1 VPYTED
7 PAPQPPAAPS
17 VDHTDV
23 TTGAAAAL
31 GPARRGSKRTRWLV
45 VISGLVGVALFA
57 YAVTHVGRD
66 EMLGGVRRLGWGFL
80 VICALGGLRFMTRAL
95 AWMACVDK
103 PLRLGFGRAFEA
115 VLASDALGTLIPAGP
130 LASEPAKVVFV
141 SDRLPVNAAM
151 PSVAIENILYTLSA
165 GLMIAAGAVTL
176 LNTTVLQGPMRVAS
190 TAAVATFAILAII
203 LIAAARTARRP
214 VLWMANRA
222 GRFPGGRRVAGLLRS
237 IVDLEDRTL
246 GFAATQPWRWL
257 AVFALE
263 VSFHVLAVIEIW
275 ITLFW
280 ILPAGTRP
288 TLLGAFV
295 LESTNRLITVMFKFV
310 PLRVGVDEAGSGVVA
325 QVLALGPAAGV
336 TLAIIRKGRTL
347 CWTAVGVLLMLL
359 RGWMTS
365 RELAA
370 ESGSR
375 SGAPGL

>member
-1 VPYTED
+1 
-7 PAPQPPAAPS
+7 
-17 VDHTDV
+17 
-23 TTGAAAAL
+23 
-31 GPARRGSKRTRWLV
+31 V
-45 VISGLVGVALFA
+45 VVSGLVGVALFA
-57 YAVTHVGRD
+57 YAVSKVGHE
-66 EMLGGVRRLGWGFL
+66 EMLGGIKRLGWGFL
-80 VICALGGLRFMTRAL
+80 VICALGGLRFVTRAL

-103 PLRLGFGRAFEA
+103 PLRLGFRRAYEA

-141 SDRLPVNAAM
+141 SDHLPVNAAIS
-151 PSVAIENILYTLSA
+151 SVAIENILYTLSA
-165 GLMIAAGAVTL
+165 GLMIAAGAVAL

-190 TAAVATFAILAII
+190 TAAVAVFAVVAII

-214 VLWMANRA
+214 VQWMADHAERL
-222 GRFPGGRRVAGLLRS
+222 PGGRWLARVLHALT
-237 IVDLEDRTL
+237 DLEDRTL

-263 VSFHVLAVIEIW
+263 VSFHVLAVVEIW
-275 ITLFW
+275 LTLTW
-280 ILPAGTRP
+280 ILPAGARP

-325 QVLALGPAAGV
+325 QVLALGPATGV
-336 TLAIIRKGRTL
+336 SLAIIRKGRTL

-359 RGWMTS
+359 RGWTTS

-370 ESGSR
+370 ESEHGT
-375 SGAPGL
+375 ATT